1 MISQFKSLPK
11 NWILTKIEDICTNPQ
26 YGYTTKASQGGNLKL
41 LRTTDITSGRI
52 NWNKVPYCTKNP
64 DDTGKYLLKD
74 GDIVI
79 SRAGSVGV
87 SYLIKDTEKAIFAS
101 YLIRFKP
108 LINKRYFKCFLDSPF
123 YWNSIS
129 EKKLGIAVPNVNAN
143 KLKSIIIPLSP
154 LEEQN
159 RIVEKIEE
167 LFSDLDK
174 ATEDLKKSQEQL
186 KIYRQAVL
194 NAAFEGKLTEEWSK
208 KNISRL
214 AEEVLKIKNE
224 NIDELFKIPKS
235 WKWLKIL
242 QIGEVETGTTP
253 RKNVK
258 SNYGQDYPFYKPT
271 DLEAGINVRKARE
284 YLSKRGLS
292 KARFLPKNSI
302 LVTCIGATIGK
313 TGIIRLPG
321 ASNQQINAIIPY
333 KFANPNFIYY
343 QVISPYFQEQIISK
357 SSSTTLP
364 ILNKSRFKELLIVMA
379 TKEEQEQIV
388 QEVESRLSVCDK
400 LEETVQ
406 QSLEKIEYL
415 RQSIL
420 KKAFEG
426 KLVQQDPYDESA
438 EKLLERIKQEKVK
451 LELNNKKRKKR

>member
-11 NWILTKIEDICTNPQ
+11 NWILTKVEDICTNPQ

-87 SYLIKDTEKAIFAS
+87 SYLIKDPEKAIFAS

-108 LINKRYFKCFLDSPF
+108 LINKRYFKYFLDSPF

-154 LEEQN
+154 LEEQYH
-159 RIVEKIEE
+159 IVQKIEE

-174 ATEDLKKSQEQL
+174 AAEDLKKIREQL

-194 NAAFEGKLTEEWSK
+194 KAAFEGKLTEKWRVQNSIE
-208 KNISRL
+208 L
-214 AEEVLKIKNE
+214 LFEEVLLKDITDIIMGQSPPSSTYNTNKVGLPFYQGKKEFGDLFPTPEKYCSEPKKIAESNDILISVRAPVGPTNICKEKSCIGRGLAAIRTKGKIKKYY
-224 NIDELFKIPKS
+224 LFYYLKYFIFNLIEKS
-235 WKWLKIL
+235 
-242 QIGEVETGTTP
+242 TGTTFNAIS
-253 RKNVK
+253 K
-258 SNYGQDYPFYKPT
+258 DT
-271 DLEAGINVRKARE
+271 LEGFKVLLFSLLE
-284 YLSKRGLS
+284 Q
-292 KARFLPKNSI
+292 
-302 LVTCIGATIGK
+302 
-313 TGIIRLPG
+313 
-321 ASNQQINAIIPY
+321 QQII
-333 KFANPNFIYY
+333 
-343 QVISPYFQEQIISK
+343 QEI
-357 SSSTTLP
+357 
-364 ILNKSRFKELLIVMA
+364 
-379 TKEEQEQIV
+379 
-388 QEVESRLSVCDK
+388 ESRLSVCDK
-400 LEETVQ
+400 VEKTVEQ
-406 QSLEKIEYL
+406 NLSKIKYL

-426 KLVQQDPYDESA
+426 KLVSQDPNDLPACE
-438 EKLLERIKQEKVK
+438 LLKQIKI
-451 LELNNKKRKKR
+451 KKDKMSKNGK

>member
-1 MISQFKSLPK
+1 MDKWTEIDLESILIDFESGKRPKGGVTGICNGIPSLGGEHLNSNGFFNFKNIKYVPENFANNMIRGHIKLKDILIVKDGATTGKISFVDK
-11 NWILTKIEDICTNPQ
+11 NFPFNNAVINEHLFRCHVSEDINSKFVFYFLYSGTGQKRILSNFK
-26 YGYTTKASQGGNLKL
+26 GTAQGGIN
-41 LRTTDITSGRI
+41 TSFAPNTLIPMAPI
-52 NWNKVPYCTKNP
+52 N
-64 DDTGKYLLKD
+64 
-74 GDIVI
+74 
-79 SRAGSVGV
+79 
-87 SYLIKDTEKAIFAS
+87 
-101 YLIRFKP
+101 
-108 LINKRYFKCFLDSPF
+108 
-123 YWNSIS
+123 
-129 EKKLGIAVPNVNAN
+129 
-143 KLKSIIIPLSP
+143 
-154 LEEQN
+154 EQN

-174 ATEDLKKSQEQL
+174 ATEDLKKTQEQL

-194 NAAFEGKLTEEWSK
+194 KAAFEGKLTEEWRK

-214 AEEVLKIKNE
+214 AKEVLKIKNE
-224 NIDELFKIPKS
+224 NIDELFKVPKS

-242 QIGEVETGTTP
+242 HIGEVETGTTP

-258 SNYGQDYPFYKPT
+258 SNYGDDYPFYKPT
-271 DLEAGINVRKARE
+271 DLETGINVRNARE
-284 YLSKRGLS
+284 YLSVKGLK

-333 KFANPNFIYY
+333 KFTNPDFIYY

-379 TKEEQEQIV
+379 TKEEQEQIL
-388 QEVESRLSVCDK
+388 QEIESRLSVCDK
-400 LEETVQ
+400 VEKIVEQNL
-406 QSLEKIEYL
+406 SKIEYL

-426 KLVQQDPYDESA
+426 KLVSQDPNDLPAGE
-438 EKLLERIKQEKVK
+438 LLKQIK
-451 LELNNKKRKKR
+451 NKKDKMSKNGK